1 MSGPSSD
8 ETTPKLHSG
17 LPRWFAILPAL
28 MLVIVAAFFGYGLT
42 RDPHE
47 LPSLLIDR
55 PMPPFE
61 LEPLGDDTPLLTM
74 EDLQGEVSLVNI
86 FGSWCV
92 ACAVEHPMLMDIGDS
107 GLVRLYG
114 VDWRDPPGTGAAW
127 LRQYGN
133 PYERVGVDSDS
144 RLAVELGVTGAP
156 ETFLIDRS
164 GYIRYKHI
172 GPITPAFWQDT
183 LLPLIRELESQS

>member
-1 MSGPSSD
+1 MPGSSND
-8 ETTPKLHSG
+8 QPTAQPRSG
-17 LPRWFAILPAL
+17 LPRWFAILPVVAL
-28 MLVIVAAFFGYGLT
+28 ATVAGFFAYGLT

-61 LEPLGDDTPLLTM
+61 LQPLGDQTPLLTM
-74 EDLQGEVSLVNI
+74 DDLLGEISLVNV

-92 ACAVEHPMLMDIGDS
+92 ACAVEHPMLMQIGES
-107 GLVRLYG
+107 GLVRLHG
-114 VDWRDPPGTGAAW
+114 VDWRDPPGVGAAW

-133 PYERVGVDSDS
+133 PYDHVGVDSDS
-144 RLAVELGVTGAP
+144 HLAVELGVTGAP

-164 GYIRYKHI
+164 GYVRYKHI
-172 GPITPAFWQDT
+172 GPITPAFWRDT
-183 LLPLIRELESQS
+183 LLPLIQELESQP